1 MNVPN
6 WAEQL
11 PVPVALRCANMA
23 FLRAD
28 DQNLRLKIK
37 EIDIDI
43 QNKFSVRWFEEKSKD
58 GVPFR
63 CWLAKKE
70 ESGVAWCLRCFATL
84 QYSSA
89 LAENMKVQ
97 EYLISGLYACLC
109 LLSEY
114 ILN

>member
-63 CWLAKKE
+63 CLFDVGWPRRKKVVWH
-70 ESGVAWCLRCFATL
+70 GVSDVSLHFSTVRRSLRT
-84 QYSSA
+84 
-89 LAENMKVQ
+89 
-97 EYLISGLYACLC
+97 
-109 LLSEY
+109 
-114 ILN
+114 

>member
-11 PVPVALRCANMA
+11 PVPLALRFAKNMA

-63 CWLAKKE
+63 CWLAKKK

-84 QYSSA
+84 QYKKGGKKV
-89 LAENMKVQ
+89 LHQHAETKIHQKNMKVN
-97 EYLISGLYACLC
+97 ETLFS
-109 LLSEY
+109 
-114 ILN
+114 